1 MGCRD
6 WIIHASKRLA
16 RPGGYHLEFAALNK
30 PRSLI
35 LARGACNAPANLRRT
50 SPSRVTDK
58 CIQARKRRI
67 IMYAVIESGG
77 KQHRVQEGEVLKLEK
92 LEVATGETLNFDK
105 VLLVGAGGDV
115 QVGSTYLVGSTV
127 SAEVLQ
133 HGRHDKVR
141 IMKFRRRKHYKRE
154 TGHRQW
160 FTEVRITG
168 ISAA

>member
-1 MGCRD
+1 
-6 WIIHASKRLA
+6 
-16 RPGGYHLEFAALNK
+16 
-30 PRSLI
+30 
-35 LARGACNAPANLRRT
+35 
-50 SPSRVTDK
+50 
-58 CIQARKRRI
+58 
-67 IMYAVIESGG
+67 MYAVIESGG
-77 KQHRVQEGEVLKLEK
+77 KQHRVQEGEILKLEK

-115 QVGSTYLVGSTV
+115 QVGSPYLVGSTV